1 VRLAPRHREG
11 NRRVVLSMSS
21 MIDVTFLLLA
31 YFLLTTIVTQRED
44 RLSPNLAIDRSSAGT
59 SEQDLEPQ
67 VLEVALRDGVV
78 TWSIGTR
85 VFTERDELRAALE
98 ELPKA
103 PGLFVR
109 VLEGPTV
116 AAAAAAIQCGRDA
129 GFREVTYVPVEE

>member
-1 VRLAPRHREG
+1 MRLAPRHREG

-44 RLSPNLAIDRSSAGT
+44 RLSPNLAIDRSSAG
-59 SEQDLEPQ
+59 SREQDLEPQ
-67 VLEVALRDGVV
+67 VLEVGLRDGAV
-78 TWSIGTR
+78 TFTIGART
-85 VFTERDELRAALE
+85 FTERDALLEALR
-98 ELPKA
+98 ELPKD

-116 AAAAAAIQCGRDA
+116 AAAASAIQCGRDA
-129 GFREVTYVPVEE
+129 GFREVTYVPAEP